1 MRRVPP
7 SLIAPPPPPP
17 GLLPPPPLPP
27 PPPTA
32 VPRRPNA
39 SAAAAILPTRPRDLE
54 PFIAIPPSP
63 SRLQR
68 PDRDQCRL
76 MAPTQ
81 RVPSILS
88 PRGGFE
94 VACRRHR
101 GNRVPVQ

>member
-1 MRRVPP
+1 MRSVPP

-17 GLLPPPPLPP
+17 GLLPPPPPP
-27 PPPTA
+27 HA
-32 VPRRPNA
+32 APRRPNA
-39 SAAAAILPTRPRDLE
+39 SAAAAILPARPRDLD

-63 SRLQR
+63 SCLQR

-81 RVPSILS
+81 RVPSVLS
-88 PRGGFE
+88 PRGGVE

-101 GNRVPVQ
+101 GNRFPVQA